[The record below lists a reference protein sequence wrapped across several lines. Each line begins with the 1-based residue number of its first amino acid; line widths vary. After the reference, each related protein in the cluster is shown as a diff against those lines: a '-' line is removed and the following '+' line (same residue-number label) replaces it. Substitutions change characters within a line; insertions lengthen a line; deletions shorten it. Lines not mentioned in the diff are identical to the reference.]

1 MRQTLRFAFLAPL
14 ALAAGLLAAGAAG
27 AETLGYPSAQHASFL
42 IDYPAAWEMTP
53 GEGPGD
59 YVTLVGPT
67 GVTLMLRTIPGT
79 KASMEEAVKDSYTYL
94 GENYTDLKLSDP
106 TDSSK
111 GPHRLLRHRLRQGF
125 RRHLD
130 GLRHGLV
137 RGQRRGDRRDLV
149 RRQRRRQS
157 RNRRPPA
164 RSSSRSARPD
174 LAGSGNLQKS
184 PVLEDLETG
193 LFRFGGDDQGAD
205 EAPGVDVSAKPTAL
219 KLAGLTLDQI
229 DLIELNR
236 SLRLSQALADHLEA
250 GRVDRPR

>member
-1 MRQTLRFAFLAPL
+1 MRQTLRLAFLAPL

-106 TDSSK
+106 SDSEQR
-111 GPHRLLRHRLRQGF
+111 GLTGF
-125 RRHLD
+125 
-130 GLRHGLV
+130 
-137 RGQRRGDRRDLV
+137 
-149 RRQRRRQS
+149 
-157 RNRRPPA
+157 
-164 RSSSRSARPD
+164 
-174 LAGSGNLQKS
+174 LATGSGKDSDGTLMVFGMAWYVVNAEEIGEIWFVASADDKAGIDAAGK
-184 PVLEDLETG
+184 VLDS
-193 LFRFGGDDQGAD
+193 FR
-205 EAPGVDVSAKPTAL
+205 AP
-219 KLAGLTLDQI
+219 
-229 DLIELNR
+229 
-236 SLRLSQALADHLEA
+236 
-250 GRVDRPR
+250 